1 MIPILVGPIMP
12 HRGYFAWPYTSADGR
27 LRRSR
32 RFIDRSAAAIARG
45 LLADRHHRAGRE
57 VLVAEDE
64 VTLARHIARYR
75 IALPRRA

>member
-1 MIPILVGPIMP
+1 MTPILVGPIMP

-45 LLADRHHRAGRE
+45 LQTDQHCRAGRE
-57 VLVAEDE
+57 VLIAEDE
-64 VTLARHIARYR
+64 ITLARHIVRYR
-75 IALPRRA
+75 IALPRAV